1 MAKKQFK
8 TESKRILDM
17 MINSVYTHREIFLR
31 ELISNASDAIDKLA
45 YRALTDESVKT
56 AREDFKIEIKPDKDA
71 RTLTISDNGI
81 GMSAD
86 ELESNLGVIAR
97 SGSYAFKNDLTDKE
111 KEDKTVEIIGQFGVG
126 FYSAFMVAE
135 KVRVVSRKFGDETA
149 NAWESTGADG
159 YTVSPAERAEAGT
172 DVILFIKPDSEDE
185 RYGDYLDTYELKRIV
200 KKYSDYIRFP
210 IVMDVEKS
218 RPVESDQ
225 VDENGKKKT
234 TYETYTEAE
243 TINSMVPIWQRPKS
257 EVSDEDCCAFYK
269 EKYYDNE
276 TPLKVIRIEA
286 EGLISFK
293 AMLFIPATV
302 PYGYYTKDFEKGL
315 QLYSN
320 GVMIIDKCAEL
331 LPEHFRFV
339 KGVVDSDN
347 LSLNISRELLQHD
360 KQLRVIAQNIEKRIK
375 RELKKMMEDEPE
387 TYGKFYKLF
396 GLQLKYGVVS
406 DFGAHRELLSD
417 LLMFATAKSDK
428 LVTLEEYCNAMPEEQ
443 KYIYYACG
451 ESLAKVS
458 ALPQIERL
466 RAKDFDVLYMTD
478 EVDEFVVEILG
489 QVNDKQFKNVSRDD
503 LELETEEEKKET
515 EQKNEDNKAL
525 LDFVKETLGGEV
537 SAVRISHKLVSHP
550 VCLTSEGSVT
560 LEMEKYFASIPGE
573 NKVKAQRVLE
583 LNGDHAVFAQLKN
596 AFEADQELAA
606 KYAKILYSQALL
618 IAGFPLEDPA
628 GYSELVCGLLR

>member
-17 MINSVYTHREIFLR
+17 MINSVYTHKEIFLR

-45 YRALTDESVKT
+45 YRALTDDTVHT
-56 AREDFKIEIKPDKDA
+56 ARSDFKIMVKPDKEA

-81 GMSAD
+81 GMSEE

-97 SGSYAFKNDLTDKE
+97 SGSFAFKNDLSEKDKE
-111 KEDKTVEIIGQFGVG
+111 EKTVDIIGQFGVG

-135 KVRVVSRKFGDETA
+135 KVRVVSRKFGEDEA
-149 NAWESTGADG
+149 HVWESTGADG

-172 DVILFIKPDSEDE
+172 DVILYLKPDTEDE
-185 RYGDYLDTYELKRIV
+185 HYDEFLDTYELRRIIR
-200 KKYSDYIRFP
+200 KYSDYIRFP

-218 RPVESDQ
+218 RPVESDE
-225 VDENGKKKT
+225 VDETGKKKT
-234 TYETYTEAE
+234 TYETYTEPE
-243 TINSMVPIWQRPKS
+243 TVNSMVPIWQRPKS
-257 EVSDEDCCAFYK
+257 EVSDEDCYAFYK

-276 TPLKVIRIEA
+276 PPLKVIRIEA

-293 AMLFIPATV
+293 AMLFIPSSV
-302 PYGYYTKDFEKGL
+302 PYGYYTKEFEKGL

-320 GVMIIDKCAEL
+320 GVMIIDRCAEL
-331 LPEHFRFV
+331 LPEYFRFV

-375 RELKKMMEDEPE
+375 RELKKMMEDDPE
-387 TYGKFYKLF
+387 TYAKFYKLF

-417 LLMFATAKSDK
+417 LLMFASAKSDK
-428 LVTLEEYCNAMPEEQ
+428 LLTLDEYVKAMPEDQ

-451 ESLAKVS
+451 ESLSKIG

-466 RAKDFDVLYMTD
+466 RAKDYNVLYMTD
-478 EVDEFVVEILG
+478 EVDEIG
-489 QVNDKQFKNVSRDD
+489 R
-503 LELETEEEKKET
+503 
-515 EQKNEDNKAL
+515 
-525 LDFVKETLGGEV
+525 
-537 SAVRISHKLVSHP
+537 
-550 VCLTSEGSVT
+550 
-560 LEMEKYFASIPGE
+560 ASCRE
-573 NKVKAQRVLE
+573 RV
-583 LNGDHAVFAQLKN
+583 
-596 AFEADQELAA
+596 
-606 KYAKILYSQALL
+606 
-618 IAGFPLEDPA
+618 
-628 GYSELVCGLLR
+628 

>member
-17 MINSVYTHREIFLR
+17 MINSVYTHKEIFLR

-45 YRALTDESVKT
+45 YRALTDDTVHT
-56 AREDFKIEIKPDKDA
+56 ARSDFKIMVKPDKEA

-81 GMSAD
+81 GMSEE

-97 SGSYAFKNDLTDKE
+97 SGSFAFKNDLSEKDKE
-111 KEDKTVEIIGQFGVG
+111 EKTVDIIGQFGVG

-135 KVRVVSRKFGDETA
+135 MVRVVSRKFGEDEA
-149 NAWESTGADG
+149 HVWESTGTDG

-172 DVILFIKPDSEDE
+172 DVILYLKPDTEDE
-185 RYGDYLDTYELKRIV
+185 HYDEFLDTYELRRIIR
-200 KKYSDYIRFP
+200 KYSDYIRFP

-218 RPVESDQ
+218 RPVESDE
-225 VDENGKKKT
+225 VDETGRKKT
-234 TYETYTEAE
+234 TYETYTEPE
-243 TINSMVPIWQRPKS
+243 TVNSMVPIWQRPKS
-257 EVSDEDCCAFYK
+257 EVSDEDCYAFYK
-269 EKYYDNE
+269 EKYYDSE
-276 TPLKVIRIEA
+276 PPLKVIRIEA

-293 AMLFIPATV
+293 AMLFIPSSV
-302 PYGYYTKDFEKGL
+302 PYGYYTKEFEKGL

-320 GVMIIDKCAEL
+320 GVMIIDRCAEL
-331 LPEHFRFV
+331 LPEYFRFV

-375 RELKKMMEDEPE
+375 RELKKMMEDDPE
-387 TYGKFYKLF
+387 TYAKFYKLF

-417 LLMFATAKSDK
+417 LLMFASAKSDK
-428 LVTLEEYCNAMPEEQ
+428 LLTLDEYVKAMPEDQ

-451 ESLAKVS
+451 ESLSKIG

-466 RAKDFDVLYMTD
+466 RAKDYNVLYMTD

-489 QVNDKQFKNVSRDD
+489 QVGEKKFKNVSRDD

-525 LDFVKETLGGEV
+525 LDFVKETLGGGV

-560 LEMEKYFASIPGE
+560 LEMEKYFAAIPGE

-583 LNGDHAVFAQLKN
+583 LNGDHPVFAQLKN
-596 AFEADQELAA
+596 AFETDKELAA
-606 KYAKILYSQALL
+606 KYAKILYAQALL

>member
-17 MINSVYTHREIFLR
+17 MINSVYTNKEIFLR

-45 YRALTDESVKT
+45 YRALTDDTVHT
-56 AREDFKIEIKPDKDA
+56 ARSDFKIMVKPDKEA
-71 RTLTISDNGI
+71 RTLTVSDNGI
-81 GMSAD
+81 GMSEE

-97 SGSYAFKNDLTDKE
+97 SGSFAFKNDLSEKE
-111 KEDKTVEIIGQFGVG
+111 KEEKTVDIIGQFGVG

-135 KVRVVSRKFGDETA
+135 KVRVVSRKFGEDEA
-149 NAWESTGADG
+149 HVWESTGTDG

-172 DVILFIKPDSEDE
+172 DVILYLKPDTEDE
-185 RYGDYLDTYELKRIV
+185 HYDEFLDTYELRRIIR
-200 KKYSDYIRFP
+200 KYSDYIRFP

-218 RPVESDQ
+218 RPVESDEA
-225 VDENGKKKT
+225 DETGKKKT
-234 TYETYTEAE
+234 TYETYTEPE
-243 TINSMVPIWQRPKS
+243 TVNSMVPIWQRPKS
-257 EVSDEDCCAFYK
+257 EVSDEDCYAFYK
-269 EKYYDNE
+269 EKYYDSE
-276 TPLKVIRIEA
+276 PPLKVIRIEA

-293 AMLFIPATV
+293 AMLFIPSSV
-302 PYGYYTKDFEKGL
+302 PYGYYTKEFEKGL

-320 GVMIIDKCAEL
+320 GVMIIDRCAEL
-331 LPEHFRFV
+331 LPEYFRFV

-375 RELKKMMEDEPE
+375 RELKKMMEDDPE
-387 TYGKFYKLF
+387 TYAKFYKLF

-417 LLMFATAKSDK
+417 LLMFASAKSDK
-428 LVTLEEYCNAMPEEQ
+428 LLTLDEYVKAMPEDQ

-451 ESLAKVS
+451 ESLSKIG

-466 RAKDFDVLYMTD
+466 RAKDYNVLYMTD

-489 QVNDKQFKNVSRDD
+489 QVGEKKFKNVSRDD

-525 LDFVKETLGGEV
+525 LDFVKETLGGGV

-560 LEMEKYFASIPGE
+560 LEMEKYFAAIPGE

-583 LNGDHAVFAQLKN
+583 LNGDHPVFAQLKN
-596 AFEADQELAA
+596 AFETDKELAA
-606 KYAKILYSQALL
+606 KYAKILYAQALL

>member
-8 TESKRILDM
+8 AESKRLLDL
-17 MINSVYTHREIFLR
+17 MINSIYTNREIFLR
-31 ELISNASDAIDKLA
+31 EIISNASDAIDKLC
-45 YRALTDESVKT
+45 YLSLTDTNVGMSR
-56 AREDFKIEIKPDKDA
+56 ADYKIDVIPNKDE
-71 RTLTISDNGI
+71 RTLTVRDNGI
-81 GMSAD
+81 GMTA
-86 ELESNLGVIAR
+86 EECENNLGVIAK
-97 SGSYAFKNDLTDKE
+97 SGTLKFRDEMDKE
-111 KEDKTVEIIGQFGVG
+111 QAEGEDLSIIGQFGVG

-135 KVRVVSRKFGDETA
+135 KVRVVSRKFGEDEA
-149 NAWESTGADG
+149 HVWESTGADG

-172 DVILFIKPDSEDE
+172 DVILYLKPDTEDE
-185 RYGDYLDTYELKRIV
+185 HYDEFLDTYELRRIIR
-200 KKYSDYIRFP
+200 KYSDYIRFP

-218 RPVESDQ
+218 RPVESDE
-225 VDENGKKKT
+225 VDETGKKKT
-234 TYETYTEAE
+234 TYETYTEPE
-243 TINSMVPIWQRPKS
+243 TVNSMVPIWQRPKS
-257 EVSDEDCCAFYK
+257 EVSDEDCYAFYK

-276 TPLKVIRIEA
+276 PPLKVIRIEA

-293 AMLFIPATV
+293 AMLFIPSSV
-302 PYGYYTKDFEKGL
+302 PYGYYTKEFEKGL

-320 GVMIIDKCAEL
+320 GVMIIDRCAEL
-331 LPEHFRFV
+331 LPEYFRFV

-375 RELKKMMEDEPE
+375 RELKKMMEDDPE
-387 TYGKFYKLF
+387 TYAKFYKLF

-417 LLMFATAKSDK
+417 LLMFASAKSDK
-428 LVTLEEYCNAMPEEQ
+428 LLTLDEYVKAMPEDQ

-451 ESLAKVS
+451 ESLSKIG

-466 RAKDFDVLYMTD
+466 RAKDYNVLYMTD

-489 QVNDKQFKNVSRDD
+489 QVGEKKFKNVSRDD

-525 LDFVKETLGGEV
+525 LDFVKETLGGDV

-560 LEMEKYFASIPGE
+560 LEMEKYFAAIPGE

-583 LNGDHAVFAQLKN
+583 LNGDHPVFAQLKN
-596 AFEADQELAA
+596 AFETDKELAA
-606 KYAKILYSQALL
+606 KYAKILYAQALL
-618 IAGFPLEDPA
+618 IAGFPLKDPA

>member
-17 MINSVYTHREIFLR
+17 MINSVYTHKEIFLR

-45 YRALTDESVKT
+45 YRALTDDSVHT
-56 AREDFKIEIKPDKDA
+56 ARSDFRITVKPDKEA

-81 GMSAD
+81 GMSED
-86 ELESNLGVIAR
+86 DLESNLGVIAR
-97 SGSYAFKNDLTDKE
+97 SGSFAFKNDLSEKE
-111 KEDKTVEIIGQFGVG
+111 KEEKTVDIIGQFGVG

-135 KVRVVSRKFGDETA
+135 KVCVVSRKFGEDEA
-149 NAWESTGADG
+149 HIWESTGADG

-172 DVILFIKPDSEDE
+172 DVILYLKPDTEDE
-185 RYGDYLDTYELKRIV
+185 HYDEFLDTYELRRIIR
-200 KKYSDYIRFP
+200 KYSDYIRFP

-218 RPVESDQ
+218 RPVESDE

-234 TYETYTEAE
+234 TYETYTEPE
-243 TINSMVPIWQRPKS
+243 TVNSMVPIWQRPKS
-257 EVSDEDCCAFYK
+257 EVSDEDCYAFYK

-276 TPLKVIRIEA
+276 PPLKVIRIEA

-293 AMLFIPATV
+293 AMLFIPSSV
-302 PYGYYTKDFEKGL
+302 PYGYYTKEFEKGL

-320 GVMIIDKCAEL
+320 GVMIIDRCAEL
-331 LPEHFRFV
+331 LPEYFRFV

-375 RELKKMMEDEPE
+375 RELKKMMEDDPE
-387 TYGKFYKLF
+387 TYAKFYKLF

-417 LLMFATAKSDK
+417 LLMFASAKSDK
-428 LVTLEEYCNAMPEEQ
+428 LLTLDEYVKAMPEDQ

-451 ESLAKVS
+451 ESLSKIG

-466 RAKDFDVLYMTD
+466 RAKDYNVLYMTD

-489 QVNDKQFKNVSRDD
+489 QAGEKKFKNVSRDD
-503 LELETEEEKKET
+503 LELESEEEKKET

-525 LDFVKETLGGEV
+525 LDFVKETLGSDV

-560 LEMEKYFASIPGE
+560 LEMEKYFAAIPGE

-583 LNGDHAVFAQLKN
+583 LNGDHPVFAQLKN
-596 AFEADQELAA
+596 AFETDKELAA
-606 KYAKILYSQALL
+606 KYAKILYAQALL

>member
-17 MINSVYTHREIFLR
+17 MINSVYTHKEIFLR

-45 YRALTDESVKT
+45 YRALTDDTVHT
-56 AREDFKIEIKPDKDA
+56 ARSDFKILVKPDKEA
-71 RTLTISDNGI
+71 RTLTVSDNGI
-81 GMSAD
+81 GMSEE

-97 SGSYAFKNDLTDKE
+97 SGSFAFKNDLSEKDKE
-111 KEDKTVEIIGQFGVG
+111 EKTVDIIGQFGVG

-135 KVRVVSRKFGDETA
+135 KVRVVSRKFGEDEA
-149 NAWESTGADG
+149 HVWESTGADG

-172 DVILFIKPDSEDE
+172 DVILYLKPDTEDE
-185 RYGDYLDTYELKRIV
+185 HYDEFLDTYELRRIIR
-200 KKYSDYIRFP
+200 KYSDYIRFP

-218 RPVESDQ
+218 RPVESDE

-234 TYETYTEAE
+234 TYETYTEPE
-243 TINSMVPIWQRPKS
+243 TVNSMVPIWQRPKS
-257 EVSDEDCCAFYK
+257 EVSDEDCYAFYK
-269 EKYYDNE
+269 EKYYDSE
-276 TPLKVIRIEA
+276 PPLKVIRIEA

-293 AMLFIPATV
+293 AMLFIPSSV
-302 PYGYYTKDFEKGL
+302 PYGYYTKEFEKGL

-320 GVMIIDKCAEL
+320 GVMIIDRCAEL
-331 LPEHFRFV
+331 LPEYFRFV

-375 RELKKMMEDEPE
+375 RELKKMMEDDPE
-387 TYGKFYKLF
+387 TYAKFYKLF

-417 LLMFATAKSDK
+417 LLMFASAKSDK
-428 LVTLEEYCNAMPEEQ
+428 LLTLDEYVKAMPEDQ

-451 ESLAKVS
+451 ESLSKIG

-466 RAKDFDVLYMTD
+466 RAKDYNVLYMTD

-489 QVNDKQFKNVSRDD
+489 QVGEKKFKNVSRDD

-525 LDFVKETLGGEV
+525 LDFVKETLGGGV

-560 LEMEKYFASIPGE
+560 LEMEKYFAAIPGE

-583 LNGDHAVFAQLKN
+583 LNGDHPVFAQLKN
-596 AFEADQELAA
+596 AFETDKELAA
-606 KYAKILYSQALL
+606 KYAKILYAQALL

>member
-17 MINSVYTHREIFLR
+17 MINSVYTHKEIVLR

-45 YRALTDESVKT
+45 YRALTDDTVHT
-56 AREDFKIEIKPDKDA
+56 ARSDFKIMVKPDKEA

-81 GMSAD
+81 GMSEE

-97 SGSYAFKNDLTDKE
+97 SGSFAFKNDLSEKDKE
-111 KEDKTVEIIGQFGVG
+111 EKTVDIIGQFGVG

-135 KVRVVSRKFGDETA
+135 KVRVVSRKFGEDEA
-149 NAWESTGADG
+149 HVWESTGADG

-172 DVILFIKPDSEDE
+172 DVILYLKPDTEDE
-185 RYGDYLDTYELKRIV
+185 HYDEFLDTYELRRIIR
-200 KKYSDYIRFP
+200 KYSDYIRFP

-218 RPVESDQ
+218 RPVESDE
-225 VDENGKKKT
+225 VDETGKKKT
-234 TYETYTEAE
+234 TYETYTEPE
-243 TINSMVPIWQRPKS
+243 TVNSMVPIWQRPKS
-257 EVSDEDCCAFYK
+257 EVSDEDCYAFYK
-269 EKYYDNE
+269 EKYYDSE
-276 TPLKVIRIEA
+276 PPLKVIRIEA

-293 AMLFIPATV
+293 AMLFIPSSV
-302 PYGYYTKDFEKGL
+302 PYGYYTKEFEKGL

-320 GVMIIDKCAEL
+320 GVMIIDRCAEL
-331 LPEHFRFV
+331 LPEYFRFV

-375 RELKKMMEDEPE
+375 RELKKMMEDDPE
-387 TYGKFYKLF
+387 TYAKFYKLF

-417 LLMFATAKSDK
+417 LLMFASAKSDK
-428 LVTLEEYCNAMPEEQ
+428 LLTLDEYVKAMPEDQ

-451 ESLAKVS
+451 ESLSKIG

-466 RAKDFDVLYMTD
+466 RAKDYNVLYMTD

-489 QVNDKQFKNVSRDD
+489 QVGEKNFKNVSRDD

-525 LDFVKETLGGEV
+525 LDFVKETLGGDV

-560 LEMEKYFASIPGE
+560 LEMEKYFAAIPGE

-583 LNGDHAVFAQLKN
+583 LNGDHPVFAQLKN
-596 AFEADQELAA
+596 AFETDKELAA
-606 KYAKILYSQALL
+606 KYAKILYAQALL
-618 IAGFPLEDPA
+618 IAGFPLKDPA